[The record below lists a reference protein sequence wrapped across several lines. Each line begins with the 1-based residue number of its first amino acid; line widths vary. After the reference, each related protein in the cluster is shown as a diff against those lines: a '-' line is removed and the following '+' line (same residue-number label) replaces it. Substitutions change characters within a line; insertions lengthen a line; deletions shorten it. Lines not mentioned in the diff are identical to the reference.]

1 MLQALGALTPLSPAG
16 TPSGPSNTGGTTL
29 GQAGEP
35 SFAEMVAASV
45 GQTLGAMRGA
55 EQLSVDAL
63 QGRADVREVVDAVM
77 SAEQS
82 FQAAVAIRDKIV
94 TAYLE
99 VSRMAI

>member
-1 MLQALGALTPLSPAG
+1 MLPAVGPLSPLPTNSAAAG
-16 TPSGPSNTGGTTL
+16 PAVGADV
-29 GQAGEP
+29 GQAGAP
-35 SFAEMVAASV
+35 SFAEMVAAAA
-45 GQTLGAMRGA
+45 GQTVGAMRSA

-99 VSRMAI
+99 ISRMAI

>member
-1 MLQALGALTPLSPAG
+1 MLQALGALTPLSPSSNAPASSNAAAS
-16 TPSGPSNTGGTTL
+16 TSGQVG
-29 GQAGEP
+29 A
-35 SFAEMVAASV
+35 SFADLVAAAAGHTV
-45 GQTLGAMRGA
+45 GAMRGA
-55 EQLSVDAL
+55 EQLSVEAL
-63 QGRADVREVVDAVM
+63 QGQADVREVVDAVM

>member
-1 MLQALGALTPLSPAG
+1 MITGIGALNPLAP
-16 TPSGPSNTGGTTL
+16 TGGTTEP
-29 GQAGEP
+29 GSPAGGATGGAGV
-35 SFAEMVAASV
+35 SFAEMVADTAGKTV
-45 GQTLGAMRGA
+45 DRLKEA
-55 EQLSVDAL
+55 EHLSMQAL
-63 QGRADVREVVDAVM
+63 QGKGDMRQVVDAVM